1 MNGRVQYAMLRK
13 WIPLATSKERG
24 EPHGRHGRVN
34 DRRMMPSRRLRFDGD
49 FGTPGNRKTL
59 ETRHCESRQNEHVAL
74 AKNHRKAFTLVEIL
88 LVLGVLVV
96 FAGMTVPSVMRM
108 FSEQKITGSAERV
121 REAIA
126 SARFRAIES
135 GIIYQFCCEANGT
148 RYVVVPF
155 EPDHV
160 NANGGQG
167 GPVTLLSRAAGSL
180 PKGLVFSSTMMK
192 SLSNSSAA
200 NSTTSPAMGSP
211 SHKLPPGSLDGLPKA
226 SDLAGANWS
235 MPVLFHPEG
244 SANADM
250 EITIS
255 DPKSQHIKLHVRAF
269 TGAVSMDR
277 LATGKR

>member
-1 MNGRVQYAMLRK
+1 MFDRMQSAKLRK
-13 WIPLATSKERG
+13 RRPFARSPARGATYGRSDLVRNGSGFCPQKRSLRAK
-24 EPHGRHGRVN
+24 HHRHG
-34 DRRMMPSRRLRFDGD
+34 
-49 FGTPGNRKTL
+49 
-59 ETRHCESRQNEHVAL
+59 
-74 AKNHRKAFTLVEIL
+74 FTLVEIL

-108 FSEQKITGSAERV
+108 FSQQKITGSAERV

-135 GIIYQFCCEANGT
+135 GVIYQFCCESNGT

-160 NANGGQG
+160 NSNGGQG
-167 GPVTLLSRAAGSL
+167 GAVPLLSRAAGNL
-180 PKGLVFSSTMMK
+180 PKGLVFTSATMK
-192 SLSNSSAA
+192 SIS
-200 NSTTSPAMGSP
+200 NSTTSPTTAAP
-211 SHKLPPGSLDGLPKA
+211 SHKLPPGALDGLPKA

-255 DPKSQHIKLHVRAF
+255 DSKSQHVKLHVRAF

-277 LATGKR
+277 LVTGKR